1 MKVMICY
8 STGRVVKKWECALAL
23 RFCGTRSRQMQ
34 TLHKDVFIPEITSQ
48 REKVADEGTVLRR
61 YSYGILF
68 PGDGS
73 P

>member
-1 MKVMICY
+1 M
-8 STGRVVKKWECALAL
+8 VKKWECALAL

-34 TLHKDVFIPEITSQ
+34 ILHKDVFIPEITSQ
-48 REKVADEGTVLRR
+48 REKFAGEGVACQR
-61 YSYGILF
+61 YSHGILL